1 MNATTEQPASA
12 ERKEHTPL
20 CSSAVLDASTQPAI
34 EIIGIKEAKRFCVD
48 WHYSNIFPPHCMV
61 ALGYRDAKGLAGV
74 ALWGWGVRPMHTI
87 KKLFP
92 SLATPDYWELNR
104 LCLRDDCVRNSESW
118 FLARCAEWMATNQ
131 PKIKVLL
138 SWADGVRGKPGYVYQ
153 AAGWLYG
160 GSITTEIYTTESGEP
175 VHPRMLT
182 TRYGTRNKALC
193 AQLGLKKI
201 WGEQF
206 IYSRMLCGHKERKA
220 LLRESSVKWTQ
231 DYPKRE
237 NLRWTIQAGEVSRE
251 TRDVP
256 IIERS
261 GQFRHPAPTLF
272 DKPSASADASNDQ
285 AHR

>member
-1 MNATTEQPASA
+1 MTPDSTTTLELPKPAPVRCSDWLEASFQP
-12 ERKEHTPL
+12 T
-20 CSSAVLDASTQPAI
+20 I
-34 EIIGIKEAKRFCVD
+34 ENVGLKEAKRFCVQ
-48 WHYSNIFPPHCMV
+48 WHYSNIFPPHCMIT
-61 ALGYRDAKGLAGV
+61 LGYRDAKGLAGV

-104 LCLRDDCVRNSESW
+104 LCLRDDCVKNSESW
-118 FLARCAEWMATNQ
+118 FLARCAEWMKVNQ

-138 SWADGVRGKPGYVYQ
+138 SWADGVRGKPGYIYQ

-160 GSITTEIYTTESGEP
+160 GSITTEIYTTKDGEP
-175 VHPRMLT
+175 VHPRMMI
-182 TRYGTRNKALC
+182 TRYGTRNKELC
-193 AQLGLKKI
+193 AKLGLQKI

-206 IYSRMLCGHKERKA
+206 IYARFLCGHKERKA
-220 LLRESSVKWTQ
+220 LLKETTVKWSQ

-251 TRDVP
+251 TCDAP
-256 IIERS
+256 SITRS

-272 DKPSASADASNDQ
+272 DEPSASADASNNRITDT
-285 AHR
+285 